1 MPSQKIEPQALL
13 NALANE
19 KISRC
24 LGVPDSTLEAFIR
37 ALDLDDRFENLRS
50 TNECEAIAVAMGQY
64 LATRQP
70 SLVYLQNSGFGKT
83 IHPIT
88 SLLSSE
94 IFRIPALLLI
104 GWRGDPDN
112 KPDEPQHKTMGKIM
126 PSLLEAIGV
135 PFTVLEPSSVDSAV
149 HQACFHLREKKS
161 PYALIVRP
169 GSFAKKKENDE
180 MIALP
185 AFTRKR
191 ALQAILEALPNDT
204 LFVSTTGKASRELY
218 FLREEAGTN
227 HSRDLYVVGGMGC
240 ASAIGLG
247 IARETTRTV
256 CVVDGDGAA
265 LMQLGT
271 LATIGHQKPDN
282 LIHLL
287 IDNECYES
295 TGGQP
300 SISPTVDFPG
310 VARACG
316 YPWTRRV
323 DSLASLQEA
332 LKEASR
338 MHQLRFLAVKVEP
351 GSDPELGRP
360 LETPRENAE
369 NFMGKF

>member
-1 MPSQKIEPQALL
+1 MPSRKIEPQALL
-13 NALANE
+13 NALADE
-19 KISRC
+19 GLCRC

-37 ALDLDDRFENLRS
+37 ALEGDARFENLRA

-94 IFRIPALLLI
+94 IFVIPALLLI
-104 GWRGDPDN
+104 GWRGDPDG
-112 KPDEPQHKTMGKIM
+112 KPDEPQHKTMGRVM
-126 PSLLEAIGV
+126 PALLDAIGV
-135 PFTVLEPSSVDSAV
+135 PFAVLEPSSVVSAV
-149 HQACFHLREKKS
+149 RRACAHLREKSS

-169 GSFAKKKENDE
+169 GSFAKEKKSE
-180 MIALP
+180 ISLHS
-185 AFTRKR
+185 FTRKR
-191 ALQAILEALPNDT
+191 ALQAIVEALPSDT
-204 LFVSTTGKASRELY
+204 LFVSTTGKASRELF
-218 FLREEAGTN
+218 FLREEAGIG
-227 HSRDLYVVGGMGC
+227 HASDLYVVGGMGC

-247 IARETTRTV
+247 LALKITRTV

-316 YPWTRRV
+316 YPWTRRA
-323 DSLASLQEA
+323 DSLSSLQEA

-338 MHQLRFLAVKVEP
+338 VRGLRFLAVKVEP

-360 LETPRENAE
+360 GEKPRENAE
-369 NFMGKF
+369 NFMGKL